1 MFSIVSRYLEVAPS
15 GTPHYETWFGAFNAG
30 LMETV
35 TSIYT
40 NINGGP
46 MTARYDLDTYN
57 TDASNYARVVAD
69 E

>member
-1 MFSIVSRYLEVAPS
+1 MFSIVSRYLDIAPP

-35 TSIYT
+35 KSIYT
-40 NINGGP
+40 RINGGP
-46 MTARYDLDTYN
+46 MTARYDLDTCA
-57 TDASNYARVVAD
+57 DASSYAYVISD